1 MKKSA
6 NTAVREKASVMQRML
21 SAPYTVWAM
30 LFILVPL
37 VFIAYYAFTDDNF
50 NFTFDNISRFFNA
63 ISEITAAD
71 GSVTKVRTYILIFR
85 RSVRLA
91 VISTLI
97 CFLFGYPIAYI
108 ISRMKPKTQKTMI
121 TVIMIPMWM
130 NFLIRT
136 YAWMTILQDTGIL
149 NTFLGRLGI
158 GPFHIIGTQ
167 SAVVIGMVY
176 DYLPYMILPIYSVM
190 AKLDVKLIE
199 AAYDLGCNSLGVLR
213 RVIFPLTVP
222 GVISGITMVLIPSVS
237 TFYISQKLGSGKF
250 FLIGDAIEGQY
261 IANNL
266 HFAAA
271 IAFIMMIVLLAAM
284 AVLRRCADAKYK
296 GVHT

>member
-91 VISTLI
+91 LISTLI
-97 CFLFGYPIAYI
+97 CFLLGYPIAYI

-176 DYLPYMILPIYSVM
+176 DYLPYMILPVYSVM

-271 IAFIMMIVLLAAM
+271 IAFIMMVVLLAAM